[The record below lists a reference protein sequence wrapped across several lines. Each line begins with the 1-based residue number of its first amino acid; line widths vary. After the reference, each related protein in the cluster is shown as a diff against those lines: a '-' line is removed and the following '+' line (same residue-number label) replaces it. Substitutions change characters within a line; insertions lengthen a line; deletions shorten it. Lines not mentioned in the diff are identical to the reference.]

1 MIKWSKFATKAK
13 FYASQGA
20 SKMGLGV
27 KERFKLSM
35 KVQKAKKKLSN
46 KAFDIKKGATK
57 VGKKYKK
64 LSTLEKGTI
73 AAIGG
78 FGLGA
83 SVGALGEDPKS
94 YNYKNKRVNQR
105 TLERAKKVKMYG

>member
-46 KAFDIKKGATK
+46 KVNCKYEISSSNKK
-57 VGKKYKK
+57 
-64 LSTLEKGTI
+64 
-73 AAIGG
+73 
-78 FGLGA
+78 
-83 SVGALGEDPKS
+83 
-94 YNYKNKRVNQR
+94 
-105 TLERAKKVKMYG
+105 

>member
-35 KVQKAKKKLSN
+35 KVQKAKKKL
-46 KAFDIKKGATK
+46 
-57 VGKKYKK
+57 
-64 LSTLEKGTI
+64 
-73 AAIGG
+73 
-78 FGLGA
+78 
-83 SVGALGEDPKS
+83 
-94 YNYKNKRVNQR
+94 R
-105 TLERAKKVKMYG
+105 TLVKNR

>member
-46 KAFDIKKGATK
+46 KAFDLIFYLSKIIEKKIIDL
-57 VGKKYKK
+57 V
-64 LSTLEKGTI
+64 
-73 AAIGG
+73 
-78 FGLGA
+78 
-83 SVGALGEDPKS
+83 
-94 YNYKNKRVNQR
+94 
-105 TLERAKKVKMYG
+105 

>member
-46 KAFDIKKGATK
+46 KAFDIKKRVKKDIRFAKQYPELTAAT
-57 VGKKYKK
+57 V
-64 LSTLEKGTI
+64 
-73 AAIGG
+73 AIGG
-78 FGLGA
+78 LTGLGVA
-83 SVGALGEDPKS
+83 GLVKS
-94 YNYKNKRVNQR
+94 QKKKNGK
-105 TLERAKKVKMYG
+105 